1 MCSNLDAIQL
11 GAELVCD
18 YSAMAV
24 TDEELRNAHMILE
37 LIAFTYDQKYY
48 PLYDMV
54 DAEVRRRKEVAARAP
69 SPERRKEL
77 MRRCAQGRSSSASGR
92 KKRRT
97 RKAS

>member
-1 MCSNLDAIQL
+1 MIQL
-11 GAELVCD
+11 GALLD
-18 YSAMAV
+18 YGNHGAMAV
-24 TDEELRNAHMILE
+24 TDEELLNAHMILE

-54 DAEVRRRKEVAARAP
+54 DAEVRRREEVAARAP

-77 MRRCAQGRSSSASGR
+77 MRRCAQRHISSASER

-97 RKAS
+97 RKAP

>member
-54 DAEVRRRKEVAARAP
+54 DAEVAARAP

-77 MRRCAQGRSSSASGR
+77 MRRCAQCHNNSASELV
-92 KKRRT
+92 
-97 RKAS
+97 